1 MGDLNYIFEQN
12 ETWRQRITTEDPHFF
27 ETLANQHA
35 PEILWIGCS
44 DARVPANQITGLLP
58 GEIFVHRN
66 IANMVIHSD
75 LNALSVIQY
84 AVEVLEVKHIIVCGH
99 YECGG
104 ISAALDSKD
113 HGLIDNWLRHIRD
126 VIRFNSEELALFSGE
141 EYAMRLTELNVI
153 EQVNNL
159 AETTVVRNVLHSKRE
174 LTLHGWVYSVHT
186 GKLTELCKIA
196 D

>member
-1 MGDLNYIFEQN
+1 MADLNYIFEQN
-12 ETWRQRITTEDPHFF
+12 EQWRKKITTEDPHFF
-27 ETLANQHA
+27 ETLANQHT

-75 LNALSVIQY
+75 LNSLSVIQY
-84 AVEVLEVKHIIVCGH
+84 AVEVLKVKHIIVTGH

-104 ISAALDSKD
+104 IKAALDPKD

-126 VIRFNSEELALFSGE
+126 VIRFNAAELENLSSEMYEN
-141 EYAMRLTELNVI
+141 RLTELNVI
-153 EQVNNL
+153 EQVRNL
-159 AETTVVRNVLHSKRE
+159 SETTVVKNIIESDRE
-174 LTLHGWVYSVHT
+174 LTLHGWVYSVKT
-186 GKLTELCKIA
+186 GKIKELCRME
-196 D
+196 

>member
-1 MGDLNYIFEQN
+1 MADLDYIFEQN
-12 ETWRQRITTEDPHFF
+12 EQWREKVTVEDPTFF
-27 ETLANQHA
+27 ETLANQHT

-75 LNALSVIQY
+75 LNSLSVIQY
-84 AVEVLEVKHIIVCGH
+84 AVEVLKVKHIIITGH

-104 ISAALDSKD
+104 ISAALDPKD

-126 VIRFNSEELALFSGE
+126 VIRFNEEEFSTVPQDQ
-141 EYAMRLTELNVI
+141 YANRLTELNVI
-153 EQVNNL
+153 EQVRNL
-159 AETTVVRNVLHSKRE
+159 SETTVVKHALDSDRE
-174 LTLHGWVYSVHT
+174 LTLHGWVYSLKS
-186 GKLTELCKIA
+186 GKLKELCRVE
-196 D
+196 